1 MDDLDEQMDALLAE
15 ERAHMP
21 EHVLTDMDTSDPEP
35 FVTELVAGSAL
46 FKLEGVV
53 KINIGGRWRPFKIR
67 AIPRIELEEAMRE
80 LKPKRLPKVLDKQ
93 TKTYVEDTESE
104 AYLRWIGTYGY
115 LRVLLGLADIT
126 LRNRE
131 GVIVWQY
138 PGEVRHLAEAVQ
150 ALQQTGIT
158 TDHVERFTQAINAL
172 SAQDEDEQTET
183 LLGN

>member
-1 MDDLDEQMDALLAE
+1 MDDLDAQMDALLAE
-15 ERAHMP
+15 ERAHLP
-21 EHVLTDMDTSDPEP
+21 EHLLTDMDTSDPEP
-35 FVTELVAGSAL
+35 FVTELVAGAPL
-46 FKLEGVV
+46 FQLESVAT
-53 KINIGGRWRPFKIR
+53 ITIGGKRCRFKIR
-67 AIPRIELEEAMRE
+67 AIPKIELEEALRE
-80 LKPKRLPKVLDKQ
+80 LKPKRLPKILDKQ

-104 AYLRWIGTYGY
+104 VYLRWIGTYGY
-115 LRVLLGLADIT
+115 LKVLLGLADIT

-158 TDHVERFTQAINAL
+158 TDHVERLTQAINAL
-172 SAQDEDEQTET
+172 SAQDEDEQAET